1 MQQTVKTPSEV
12 KSSFRARGETFA
24 QWAKDNGYDPTHVS
38 RVLNGTIK
46 ASYGKSHEMAVKLS
60 LKAAT

>member
-12 KSSFRARGETFA
+12 ESSFRARGETFA
-24 QWAKDNGYDPTHVS
+24 QWAKDNGYDPTHIS

-60 LKAAT
+60 LKAAA

>member
-46 ASYGKSHEMAVKLS
+46 ASYGKSHEMVVKLS
-60 LKAAT
+60 LKAAA